1 MVLLSVIGQG
11 WGSKN
16 KMIANRDNKLNKLM
30 NKKAGPIDITVL
42 VFIALALSIGTLL
55 IFYLHGGYVS
65 SKIQDSRFLDGAYI
79 KENLMNSYIDRIM
92 DKSVVNV
99 DKNNPIPGFI
109 NNFQNEL
116 FKYKTNGTYVLAEL
130 FQLESQIKEENVQF
144 IDGRIVFSVTI
155 NIISEYGDKFDV
167 NYVYSRKFFKVI

>member
-109 NNFQNEL
+109 NNFQKAKET
-116 FKYKTNGTYVLAEL
+116 FEKWIIAEGYDL
-130 FQLESQIKEENVQF
+130 KK
-144 IDGRIVFSVTI
+144 VFLK
-155 NIISEYGDKFDV
+155 ISP
-167 NYVYSRKFFKVI
+167 SSPP